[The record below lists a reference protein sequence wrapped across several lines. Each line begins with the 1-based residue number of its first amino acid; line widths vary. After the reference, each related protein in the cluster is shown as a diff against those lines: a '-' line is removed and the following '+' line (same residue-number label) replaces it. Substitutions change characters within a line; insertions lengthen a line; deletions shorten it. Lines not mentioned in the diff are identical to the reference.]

1 MTDSEMASQDVDYA
15 PWPKIRME
23 LSILFADLFD
33 DPVYSERV
41 KHLAELLG
49 DDGFSKQEQIHFPPN

>member
-23 LSILFADLFD
+23 LSILFAELID
-33 DPVYSERV
+33 DPRYIGQVMNIV
-41 KHLAELLG
+41 ELLG
-49 DDGFSKQEQIHFPPN
+49 DHQFPQKEQI